1 MAPLNPKSKIQNP
14 RSLPLNTVRLRPRN
28 SARRFD
34 RVTIN
39 LASMIDVSFLLLF
52 YFMVAT
58 MLEDREKRLSTAL
71 QTQSPASVK
80 KTSDFQSQNIEVRM
94 IDEAPAYRLGSR
106 VLHDK
111 RELAAALDPL
121 PKSAGVFVR
130 VFDDVPVGFA
140 VAAVQVARDAGFE
153 QVTYVPAK

>member
-1 MAPLNPKSKIQNP
+1 MRLLP
-14 RSLPLNTVRLRPRN
+14 RHN
-28 SARRFD
+28 ARRLD

-71 QTQSPASVK
+71 QTQSPAAAK
-80 KTSDFQSQNIEVRM
+80 AASDFQSQNIEVR
-94 IDEAPAYRLGSR
+94 IVDGAPAYRLGAR
-106 VLHDK
+106 TMHDK
-111 RELAAALDPL
+111 KELATTLDAL
-121 PKSAGVFVR
+121 PKSAGVFIR

-140 VAAVQVARDAGFE
+140 VAAVQVARDCGFE

>member
-1 MAPLNPKSKIQNP
+1 M
-14 RSLPLNTVRLRPRN
+14 RLYRKRQTGV
-28 SARRFD
+28 D
-34 RVTIN
+34 RITIN

-58 MLEDREKRLSTAL
+58 ILDDREKRLTTAL
-71 QTQSPASVK
+71 QTQDPANAKAV
-80 KTSDFQSQNIEVRM
+80 SDFQTQNIEVRM
-94 IDEAPAYRLGSR
+94 VDSNPAYRLGAR
-106 VLHDK
+106 TLRDR
-111 RELAAALDPL
+111 RELALALENL
-121 PKSAGVFVR
+121 PRSAGVFVR

>member
-1 MAPLNPKSKIQNP
+1 M
-14 RSLPLNTVRLRPRN
+14 RLRAHKTR
-28 SARRFD
+28 RRFD
-34 RVTIN
+34 RITIN

-71 QTQSPASVK
+71 QTQSPSGAKAASDLQ
-80 KTSDFQSQNIEVRM
+80 TQNIEVRL
-94 IDEAPAYRLGSR
+94 IDSQPAYHLGAR
-106 VLHDK
+106 TLHDK
-111 RELAAALDPL
+111 SELAAALAPL
-121 PKSAGVFVR
+121 PKSAGVFIR

-153 QVTYVPAK
+153 QVT

>member
-1 MAPLNPKSKIQNP
+1 VRIRAPKNP
-14 RSLPLNTVRLRPRN
+14 RRL
-28 SARRFD
+28 D
-34 RVTIN
+34 KVTIN

-71 QTQSPASVK
+71 QTQSPANAKAV
-80 KTSDFQSQNIEVRM
+80 SDFQTQNIEVRM
-94 IDEAPAYRLGSR
+94 IDSAPAYRLGAHT
-106 VLHDK
+106 LHSK
-111 RELAAALDPL
+111 KELTEALEGL
-121 PKSAGVFVR
+121 PKNAGVFVR

-140 VAAVQVARDAGFE
+140 VAAVQAARDMGFE